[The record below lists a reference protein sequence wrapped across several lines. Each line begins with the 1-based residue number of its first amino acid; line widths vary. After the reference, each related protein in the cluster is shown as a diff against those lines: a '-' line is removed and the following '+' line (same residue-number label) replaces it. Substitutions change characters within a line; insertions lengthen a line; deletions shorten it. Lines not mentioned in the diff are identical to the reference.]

1 MKYFLSS
8 DCLLIGVQVFYVLWL
23 SWLFVNTLD
32 LFVVRIKI
40 NGKASEC
47 KLWWLNMLSQA
58 YPEKFYYEGIQQDLS
73 SPIQHQ
79 HLPVYFGNVC
89 LRFIPVSIAFIM
101 YVCVRER
108 VFICQ
113 ESFVHMHILTY

>member
-1 MKYFLSS
+1 
-8 DCLLIGVQVFYVLWL
+8 
-23 SWLFVNTLD
+23 
-32 LFVVRIKI
+32 
-40 NGKASEC
+40 
-47 KLWWLNMLSQA
+47 MLSQA

-101 YVCVRER
+101 YVCVYESVYMPR
-108 VFICQ
+108 VIC
-113 ESFVHMHILTY
+113 SHAHFNLLATDLDP